1 MSSARRTMAPVNR
14 VTRKYWIVIGLSILV
29 LTVLLGIKR
38 GSSSDLIF
46 LGGSILTVNG
56 SDDVVQAL
64 AIRDGIITAI
74 GSEEEVLA
82 HQGPN
87 TEIINLR
94 GYTLMPGFIGA
105 HEHPSISAVF
115 KSAIDLSGFRYASN
129 AEVWDALRREIAQ
142 TPKGQ
147 WIYAG
152 GMDFILTPDLQIPPR
167 EQLDA
172 LAPNNPLVLISQTLH
187 SFWANSKAFEAAGIN
202 RDTRDP
208 GAGSYYKR
216 DARGEL
222 TGFVAETRAAQPLLV
237 ELKSPWK
244 IYGRYVDAL
253 DGLLSNGFTSV
264 ASLGYNMPPLLA
276 RVAASRNFSP
286 RIRQF
291 FYLTEDELNYLPSKP
306 DSDNPYFAVLGIKL
320 WHDGS
325 PYTGSMYTHSPYLN
339 SELGRRLGITPGSH
353 GGAMVSEQALI
364 QKLRGYAARGW
375 QIAIHSQGDAS
386 NRAVLRAVTNAGKL
400 PGPHPVVRIEHG
412 LFMGQDSVR
421 NAARLGV
428 SVSFHIHHIK
438 FYGEALAS
446 SIIGLAATQQILPV
460 YSAFALG
467 MYPTLHADSPMFPP
481 KGYALMQTA
490 ISRNTDKGLV
500 LNQPERI
507 TVQQALRAMTINGA
521 RQLRRGDKTGSL
533 EVGKWADLQIVD
545 RNPYTT
551 PISELDRTRVL
562 AVYVAGRLQFK
573 GK

>member
-1 MSSARRTMAPVNR
+1 
-14 VTRKYWIVIGLSILV
+14 
-29 LTVLLGIKR
+29 
-38 GSSSDLIF
+38 
-46 LGGSILTVNG
+46 
-56 SDDVVQAL
+56 
-64 AIRDGIITAI
+64 
-74 GSEEEVLA
+74 
-82 HQGPN
+82 
-87 TEIINLR
+87 
-94 GYTLMPGFIGA
+94 
-105 HEHPSISAVF
+105 
-115 KSAIDLSGFRYASN
+115 
-129 AEVWDALRREIAQ
+129 
-142 TPKGQ
+142 
-147 WIYAG
+147 
-152 GMDFILTPDLQIPPR
+152 
-167 EQLDA
+167 
-172 LAPNNPLVLISQTLH
+172 
-187 SFWANSKAFEAAGIN
+187 
-202 RDTRDP
+202 
-208 GAGSYYKR
+208 
-216 DARGEL
+216 
-222 TGFVAETRAAQPLLV
+222 
-237 ELKSPWK
+237 
-244 IYGRYVDAL
+244 
-253 DGLLSNGFTSV
+253 
-264 ASLGYNMPPLLA
+264 
-276 RVAASRNFSP
+276 P

-325 PYTGSMYTHSPYLN
+325 PYTGSMYTDSPYLN

-353 GGAMVSEQALI
+353 GGAMLSEQVLI
-364 QKLRGYAARGW
+364 QRLQGYAARGW

-386 NRAVLRAVTNAGKL
+386 NRAVLSAVANAGKL

-412 LFMGQDSVR
+412 VFMGQDSVR

-551 PISELDRTRVL
+551 PISELDRTCVL

-573 GK
+573 R